1 MKGKKMRHFEYK
13 DLGTNAH
20 KFWEINLEAK
30 KLVVTYGRIGIKN
43 PASKV
48 FMINKNGGKDT
59 FTSREAAEKY
69 CEKKLERKHQ
79 KDTKKIKI

>member
-48 FMINKNGGKDT
+48 FMINNN
-59 FTSREAAEKY
+59 S
-69 CEKKLERKHQ
+69 L
-79 KDTKKIKI
+79 

>member
-59 FTSREAAEKY
+59 FISKEAAEKY
-69 CEKKLERKHQ
+69 CEKKIREKTSKGYKEH
-79 KDTKKIKI
+79 